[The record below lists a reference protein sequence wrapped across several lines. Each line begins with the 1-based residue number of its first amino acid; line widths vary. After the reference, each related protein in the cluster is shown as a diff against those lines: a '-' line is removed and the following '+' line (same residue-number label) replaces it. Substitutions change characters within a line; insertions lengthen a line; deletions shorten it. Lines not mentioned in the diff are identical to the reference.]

1 MPLEA
6 PQLDNRKFEDLLRE
20 AQLRIPRYAPE
31 WTDFNE
37 SDPGITLVQ
46 LFAWLTEMMLYRMN
60 RVPER
65 NYIKFLQLIGLELQP
80 AQPATAHLT
89 FNAKQGAPVVRSV
102 PRRALIQAQ
111 PLEGD
116 PVLFETIEG
125 LDLIRVPLED
135 VQVFDGAAFTRVS
148 ELNTTQSTPFPP
160 FGWIPQVGS
169 ALYLGFN
176 PEGAVPNVRLFP
188 RLMRFRVFLPAESQA
203 GQPVSCNEQAEAPA
217 APVDLIWEYRPK
229 SDPTRWRRLNVFKDE
244 SVGFTREGYIL
255 VEGPKDPV
263 ATGGL
268 EKVPESRFWIR
279 VRLAGRSYPA
289 GRPPVIDFIRPNTVE
304 VENLSTVRDE
314 LMGESEGLPD
324 QVFTFVKRPVR
335 NDPLEV
341 VTVERVGEEDIE
353 QSWQAVEDFLAS
365 GPEDRHFV
373 LNATRGEITF
383 GNGER
388 GLIPPP
394 KAEIIARLYRF
405 GGGNAGNVGFGTEW
419 TAATP
424 LVGTDK
430 VIGERPAT
438 GGRDEQKVEELT
450 AIAPRIMRSR
460 DRAITADDFAALASQ
475 AGEVRKANAISLA
488 HPDHPGV
495 EISGAVTVVIVPDA
509 DIEDRS
515 PKPSA
520 DLIARVCQ
528 FLDARRLLTTE
539 LFVKGPEYKQIKV
552 EARVEANPYAAFD
565 TVALNVGNAINT
577 FLDPLGRTFTDGAT
591 TAAAG
596 ATATPAAPTSQGGW
610 EFGLDLFPTN
620 LYSVILKVEDVVRV
634 PFLEIRVDGQQYDI
648 NRAVTLAGDGLFYGA
663 PDHDI
668 VVVPAVDR

>member
-37 SDPGITLVQ
+37 SDPGITIVQ

-89 FNAKQGAPVVRSV
+89 VTAKQGAPNVRSI
-102 PRRALIQAQ
+102 PRRAQVQAQ
-111 PLEGD
+111 PLEGE
-116 PVLFETIEG
+116 PLIFETLDG
-125 LDLIRVPLED
+125 LDLIRVPLAD
-135 VQVFDGAAFTRVS
+135 VQVFDGAAFERVS
-148 ELNTTQSTPFPP
+148 ELNQSAATAFPP

-169 ALYLGFN
+169 ALYLGFT
-176 PEGAVPNVRLFP
+176 PDPAAPADAPAFP
-188 RLMRFRVFLPAESQA
+188 QLMRFRVFLPPESQA
-203 GQPVSCNEQAEAPA
+203 GQPVSCNEEADAPTP
-217 APVDLIWEYRPK
+217 PVDLVWEYRPK
-229 SDPTRWRRLNVFKDE
+229 SDPARWRRLNVFRDE

-255 VEGPKDPV
+255 VEGPKDPEV
-263 ATGGL
+263 TGPF
-268 EKVPESRFWIR
+268 EKVPESRFWLR
-279 VRLAGRSYPA
+279 VRLVKGSYPA

-304 VENLSTVRDE
+304 AENLSTLRDE
-314 LMGESEGLPD
+314 LMGISEGIPD
-324 QVFTFVKRPVR
+324 QTFRFVKRPVR
-335 NDPLEV
+335 RDPLQV
-341 VTVERVGEEDIE
+341 VTTEQVGQDEIEE
-353 QSWQAVEDFLAS
+353 SWECVDDFLAS
-365 GPEDRHFV
+365 GPEDKHFV

-394 KAEIIARLYRF
+394 NADIIARLYRH
-405 GGGNAGNVGFGTEW
+405 GGGGAGNVGPGTEW
-419 TAATP
+419 TLATSV
-424 LVGTDK
+424 VGTDK

-438 GGRDEQKVEELT
+438 GGRDEQKVEDLT

-475 AGEVRKANAISLA
+475 AGEVRKANAIALA

-495 EISGAVTVVIVPDA
+495 EVSGAVTIVIVPDA
-509 DIEDRS
+509 DIEDPA

-520 DLIARVCQ
+520 ALISRVCEY
-528 FLDARRLLTTE
+528 LDDRRLLTTE
-539 LFVKGPEYKQIKV
+539 LYVKGPEYKQIKV

-565 TVALNVGNAINT
+565 TVALNVSRAINT
-577 FLDPLGRTFTDGAT
+577 YLDPLGRTLPG
-591 TAAAG
+591 G
-596 ATATPAAPTSQGGW
+596 PATAGGKPPSPAPSSGGW
-610 EFGLDLFPTN
+610 DFGRDLFPTN
-620 LYSVILKVEDVVRV
+620 LYSVILGVEDVVSV
-634 PFLEIRVDGQQYDI
+634 PNLEIRVDGQQHEI
-648 NRAVTLAGDGLFYGA
+648 NDPVTLRGDGLFYGA
-663 PDHDI
+663 SDHDI
-668 VVVPAVDR
+668 VVVPAVDRQ